1 MFPVSCVSGLGLS
14 AGTYRSDHDLLPPS
28 AGSLGA
34 WEVPVLTENC
44 PVAGAMEREAQGAL
58 ASREGP
64 TDQTGLSNIWKQ
76 VGRTGKTWV
85 RSIEAG
91 SHSQL
96 YHELEGVTFQHLLAA

>member
-1 MFPVSCVSGLGLS
+1 M
-14 AGTYRSDHDLLPPS
+14 
-28 AGSLGA
+28 
-34 WEVPVLTENC
+34 LTENC

-58 ASREGP
+58 ASREGQ

-76 VGRTGKTWV
+76 VGRIGKTWV

-96 YHELEGVTFQHLLAA
+96 YPELEGVTFQHLLAA

>member
-1 MFPVSCVSGLGLS
+1 MSGLGLS
-14 AGTYRSDHDLLPPS
+14 AGIYRYHHDLLSPS
-28 AGSLGA
+28 ADSMGA

-58 ASREGP
+58 ASREGQ

-91 SHSQL
+91 SHS
-96 YHELEGVTFQHLLAA
+96 